1 MTTTPFLTADELAL
15 SERFLK
21 EGHVI
26 VPAEAPD
33 ELARI
38 RQHAA
43 SVAAKRLNLPAPT
56 DAGTFLDR
64 IHDHVGVDRLNELRL
79 AVFDG
84 LNAEAWFRPA
94 YFAQARR
101 TLEVLVGNE
110 LVMQLRVN
118 LSIQLPD
125 DDSSLLPVH
134 SDVWNGDSPYEVVL
148 WIPLVNCRRTKS
160 MYLLPP
166 EANARAEKDFARLG
180 RSSEELFCAIEPEA
194 RFLDIPFGRVLVFT
208 PALMHG
214 NRVNRESDTRW
225 SMNCRFKS
233 AFSPYSDKR
242 LGEFFEPITLR
253 AATRIGAGYGLPET
267 KTP

>member
-1 MTTTPFLTADELAL
+1 MTTAPFLTAEESAL

-21 EGHVI
+21 AGHVI
-26 VPAEAPD
+26 VPAEAPAG
-33 ELARI
+33 LARI
-38 RQHAA
+38 RDHAA
-43 SVAAKRLNLPAPT
+43 KIAAAHLGLPTPKDGGA
-56 DAGTFLDR
+56 FLDR
-64 IHDHVGVDRLNELRL
+64 IHDRVSASRLNDLRL

-84 LNAEAWFRPA
+84 LNAETWFRPA

-101 TLEVLVGNE
+101 ALEILVGNE
-110 LVMQLRVN
+110 LAMQLRVN
-118 LSIQLPD
+118 LSVQLPD

-134 SDVWNGDSPYEVVL
+134 SDVWNGDSAYEVVFWL
-148 WIPLVNCRRTKS
+148 PLVDCRRSKS

-166 EANARAEKDFARLG
+166 DANARAEARFASLG
-180 RSSEELFCAIEPEA
+180 RSSEELFCAIESDVV
-194 RFLDIPFGRVLVFT
+194 FLDVPFGHGLIFT
-208 PALMHG
+208 PTLMHG
-214 NRVNRESDTRW
+214 NRINREPDTRW

-233 AFSPYSDKR
+233 VFSPYADKR